1 MKPQVTCVRGDVIL
15 SRMAG
20 DTKHT
25 SAKKDEPDGSENG
38 RACTSCGMKLSSYN
52 PGPNCWQHTI
62 GNPWR
67 GPSAKPR
74 YD

>member
-1 MKPQVTCVRGDVIL
+1 MSAPKQQSP
-15 SRMAG
+15 
-20 DTKHT
+20 T
-25 SAKKDEPDGSENG
+25 SEAPVPVCKV
-38 RACTSCGMKLSSYN
+38 CGVKLSAYN

>member
-1 MKPQVTCVRGDVIL
+1 MARDASRAEKGKGSKPAPPEQ
-15 SRMAG
+15 
-20 DTKHT
+20 
-25 SAKKDEPDGSENG
+25 
-38 RACTSCGMKLSSYN
+38 RACSVCGVKLSAYN